1 MADKETYKT
10 ASGAQQYGSTEDFKK
25 QKDAAFK
32 RFLENPTTKNALME
46 NMMGAG
52 YYGARSKEFNSD
64 TYGELEQLLSGFAK
78 DNKNKLKKEEKPK
91 AGPKGNVKK
100 MMNGGK
106 VMGYKDG
113 GSVSKPKRSA
123 PEEKAAEVGME
134 RQEKTFANAN
144 KRDDDTYKKWEGRGT
159 SGDEMAAKEY
169 EDTMRKFKDEYA
181 GAVEGTFRDIK
192 NAKRYGRDAYKSRGF
207 GQGNSDT
214 PKDKGSQKFMN
225 GGVVKGYKD
234 GGEVCRGGGAATS
247 GTKFRGVK

>member
-1 MADKETYKT
+1 MADKKTYKT

-25 QKDAAFK
+25 QKDASFK

-91 AGPKGNVKK
+91 AGPKGYVKK

-106 VMGYKDG
+106 VM
-113 GSVSKPKRSA
+113 
-123 PEEKAAEVGME
+123 
-134 RQEKTFANAN
+134 
-144 KRDDDTYKKWEGRGT
+144 
-159 SGDEMAAKEY
+159 
-169 EDTMRKFKDEYA
+169 
-181 GAVEGTFRDIK
+181 
-192 NAKRYGRDAYKSRGF
+192 
-207 GQGNSDT
+207 
-214 PKDKGSQKFMN
+214 
-225 GGVVKGYKD
+225 GYKD

>member
-1 MADKETYKT
+1 MADKKSKKEIPDRV
-10 ASGAQQYGSTEDFKK
+10 GA
-25 QKDAAFK
+25 
-32 RFLENPTTKNALME
+32 
-46 NMMGAG
+46 
-52 YYGARSKEFNSD
+52 FNKGLDSVH
-64 TYGELEQLLSGFAK
+64 
-78 DNKNKLKKEEKPK
+78 NKLFPNSPIRDPNKVRKSAFRVPLKDTANAMLESMFGDKEKPK
-91 AGPKGNVKK
+91 AGPKGYVKK

-123 PEEKAAEVGME
+123 PEEMAGKVGME
-134 RQEKTFANAN
+134 RQEKTFSNAF
-144 KRDDDTYKKWEGRGT
+144 KRDDDTKKKWEGRGT

-169 EDTMRKFKDEYA
+169 EDTMKKFYDEYD
-181 GAVEGTFRDIK
+181 GAVSGTFRDIK

>member
-1 MADKETYKT
+1 MADKKSKKEIPDRVAEWKKKLPFISYATPRAGHVSQYKDT
-10 ASGAQQYGSTEDFKK
+10 A
-25 QKDAAFK
+25 
-32 RFLENPTTKNALME
+32 NAL
-46 NMMGAG
+46 
-52 YYGARSKEFNSD
+52 
-64 TYGELEQLLSGFAK
+64 LESMFGDK
-78 DNKNKLKKEEKPK
+78 EKPK

-134 RQEKTFANAN
+134 RQEKTFSNAF
-144 KRDDDTYKKWEGRGT
+144 KRDDDTKKKWEGRGT

-169 EDTMRKFKDEYA
+169 EDTMKKFYDEYD
-181 GAVEGTFRDIK
+181 GAVSGTFRDIK